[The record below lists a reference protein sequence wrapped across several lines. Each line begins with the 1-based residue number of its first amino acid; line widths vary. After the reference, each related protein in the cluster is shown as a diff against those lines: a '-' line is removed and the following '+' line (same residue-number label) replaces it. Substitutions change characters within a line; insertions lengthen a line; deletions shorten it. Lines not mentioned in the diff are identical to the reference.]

1 MKKLVPIILSLAM
14 LFSLCSCGSSEP
26 KADEKPQTAE
36 FNSTITVDSFEI
48 TTNSDIITGKDL
60 NGDTDQYEEFLT
72 TDMTNY
78 GDTVVCD
85 VTLCAND
92 GYTYAVVTYFLKNI
106 GKDKSVFDKPIS
118 LNYDDG
124 YTYDVKEQYYY
135 EGRPG
140 DLHEFVS
147 LEMSPLTTVECRAL
161 FVVPEE
167 VFSNTDAS
175 LKLTI
180 GNIEY
185 TIR

>member
-1 MKKLVPIILSLAM
+1 MKKLVPIILSIAM
-14 LFSLCSCGSSEP
+14 IFSLCSCGSSEP

-36 FNSTITVDSFEI
+36 FNSTITVDNFEM
-48 TTNSDIITGKDL
+48 TTNSDIVTGKNL

-72 TDMTNY
+72 TDLTNY
-78 GDTVVCD
+78 GDTVLCKTTRYAKD
-85 VTLCAND
+85 GFTL
-92 GYTYAVVTYFLKNI
+92 AVVTYSLKNI
-106 GKDKSVFDKPIS
+106 GKNKSVFDKPIN

-124 YTYDVKEQYYY
+124 YTYDVEEQYCCVGS
-135 EGRPG
+135 EGNWQ
-140 DLHEFVS
+140 EFVS
-147 LEMSPLTTVECRAL
+147 LEISPLTTVECKAY
-161 FVVPEE
+161 FIVPEE